1 MSDPNHF
8 TIEKHPSTTNPN
20 ISVISITGIDVTE
33 LGNGYSPNDLR
44 VMSQRLQNIAANF
57 EYSNNAASTN
67 PLIEMPC

>member
-33 LGNGYSPNDLR
+33 LGT
-44 VMSQRLQNIAANF
+44 LQPIWNIPIMQHQPILSLKCRANHRYEPKIYLTSF
-57 EYSNNAASTN
+57 F
-67 PLIEMPC
+67 L

>member
-1 MSDPNHF
+1 MHEPLFNVETHA
-8 TIEKHPSTTNPN
+8 STTDAQL
-20 ISVISITGIDVTE
+20 SVVSITGIDVTE

-44 VMSQRLQNIAANF
+44 VMSQRLQNIAANL